1 MSKKARCTFCRK
13 KLGLINYQCKC
24 MGVFCSLHRYTHS
37 HNCTY
42 IEKKKEDSKN
52 KIKEQNP
59 KTESTTPERI
69 N

>member
-1 MSKKARCTFCRK
+1 MMKN
-13 KLGLINYQCKC
+13 LE
-24 MGVFCSLHRYTHS
+24 
-37 HNCTY
+37 

-59 KTESTTPERI
+59 KTESTTLERI